1 MNSTIFENKTN
12 VEVVELASN
21 KFEKEGDIKYF
32 MQAMEFIID
41 RSFPDVEF
49 YYDSFSAVF
58 RSEFI
63 DGKTRGDIE
72 NFIAACSN
80 CSFLDCLEADDE
92 EELINYMEYWL
103 YLDPFSYDLKTIKSV
118 RKNIK
123 KWGSVCA

>member
-12 VEVVELASN
+12 DELVELASN
-21 KFEKEGDIKYF
+21 KFKKEGDIEYF

-58 RSEFI
+58 VSEFN
-63 DGKTRGDIE
+63 GKNRGKIE

-80 CSFLDCLEADDE
+80 CSFLDYLEAGDE
-92 EELINYMEYWL
+92 EEMMSYMEYWL

-118 RKNIK
+118 HKNIK

>member
-12 VEVVELASN
+12 DELVELASN
-21 KFEKEGDIKYF
+21 KFKKEGDIEYF

-41 RSFPDVEF
+41 RTFPDLEF

-58 RSEFI
+58 VSEYN
-63 DGKTRGDIE
+63 GKNRGRIE

-80 CSFLDCLEADDE
+80 GSFLDYLEEDDE
-92 EELINYMEYWL
+92 EGLMNYMVYWF

-118 RKNIK
+118 LRNIK
-123 KWGSVCA
+123 KWECVC